1 METIYRIA
9 DRLWKRFVKWLGEEK
24 HQERFILTC
33 FVLSLLPL
41 LILSFYNHP
50 AMDDFN
56 YGILTRHALTEN
68 KGLAVIPA
76 VLGAAVQR
84 AKNLWYSWQGTYTFS
99 ILAALRPSVITER
112 LTFIQTFILLGVFI
126 AGFWYFTEVML
137 HRILGMSKAV
147 AVITACVV
155 MTLCIQYVPFGVEAF
170 YWWNGSIGYTGL
182 FSVLLAFLGLLADAL
197 HKKKITGKR
206 MVGLILLEVLLAGGM
221 YPNALLTGVVLFF
234 LMLDVLAD
242 KKYGKVMKIQGTAL
256 FLAFIPAFGL
266 SFIAPGNARRQ
277 AYFQHRTPFEAIYK
291 SYTKSLDYMFNE
303 ATNVVIVLVLIALF
317 LYMLWKLKDSQFSF
331 RCPFLFT
338 LVSYS
343 MVVVMWVPGI
353 YAVRYISGGRYFNI
367 LYYGVILFYAS
378 NAIYY
383 AGWLRRQCEKCG
395 DQVMELLKK
404 AAPAMLGAVAIGCVV
419 LGMWKI
425 DIVTNLEEITSA
437 TALKSLVYGEARVYD
452 KEIRDREALYNDPDV
467 KDVVVDEVTYRPV
480 LLYYG
485 TLTTD
490 PNDGR
495 NLAMCEYYDKDSM
508 VKYDPEGDGNSGD
521 GNTDTQT
528 DGTDADTTE
537 NTETENS
544 EAETAE

>member
-1 METIYRIA
+1 M
-9 DRLWKRFVKWLGEEK
+9 
-24 HQERFILTC
+24 
-33 FVLSLLPL
+33 
-41 LILSFYNHP
+41 
-50 AMDDFN
+50 
-56 YGILTRHALTEN
+56 
-68 KGLAVIPA
+68 
-76 VLGAAVQR
+76 
-84 AKNLWYSWQGTYTFS
+84 
-99 ILAALRPSVITER
+99 
-112 LTFIQTFILLGVFI
+112 
-126 AGFWYFTEVML
+126 
-137 HRILGMSKAV
+137 
-147 AVITACVV
+147 
-155 MTLCIQYVPFGVEAF
+155 
-170 YWWNGSIGYTGL
+170 
-182 FSVLLAFLGLLADAL
+182 
-197 HKKKITGKR
+197 
-206 MVGLILLEVLLAGGM
+206 
-221 YPNALLTGVVLFF
+221 
-234 LMLDVLAD
+234 
-242 KKYGKVMKIQGTAL
+242 
-256 FLAFIPAFGL
+256 
-266 SFIAPGNARRQ
+266 
-277 AYFQHRTPFEAIYK
+277 
-291 SYTKSLDYMFNE
+291 
-303 ATNVVIVLVLIALF
+303 VIVLVLIALF

-452 KEIRDREALYNDPDV
+452 KEIREREALYNDPDV